1 MAYSEEDVIDIS
13 QYLRT
18 LRRRWIPAAI
28 ACSSVVAIVAA
39 FTFLQKPVYQ
49 AQGKLLLKKESG
61 PTLTDVEELGA
72 LEALTQKSSPLD
84 TEAEIMRSAELLQ
97 QTVDGLDLRDDEGN
111 LIDVNGENG
120 KNFVKSLSIN
130 NIRNTDLLDISFKST
145 NPTEAAAVVN
155 KLMQVYLRNNIVDN
169 RAEAGAAREFLEKE
183 LPKAEAEVRELE
195 LAVRLF
201 KEQNQTISL
210 PEELRGAV
218 DISSQFEQQIAT
230 IQGQLKAVTVRSQ
243 TLQRELNLVPQQGI
257 ALNTL
262 SQSPAVQQLL
272 RDLQAIQGQLATAQK
287 QLNSQHPVLLELEE
301 KQVALQALLK
311 QEISQVVD
319 RPITVQSSQ
328 IPEGGGG
335 QTNLAGLLA
344 EAEIERLGFVSQLNT
359 LLKTKADF
367 QKRLDSFPKLE
378 QQQRELERKLTVAQ
392 ATYEALLKN
401 LQATQITENRTI
413 GNARTITNA
422 VVPYEP
428 ISPRKGVNLLVGLL
442 LGSMFGVAVALLLE
456 ALDNSLKTVKEAKEL
471 FTNYTVL
478 ATLPLITGT
487 GRKNYRKDLSRP
499 TPRLILREQPQSA
512 LSETYRMLQANLKFL
527 SSDRPNKAIVFTSS
541 VPGEGKSTVTANL
554 ALALAELGNR
564 VLVVDAD
571 LRRPTQHQIWEAPNT
586 VGLSNILAEHIDWAE
601 HVRSEEATLDILPS
615 GTIPP
620 NPVPL
625 LNSHRMNSLIEVFCK
640 HYDYVLID
648 TPPLAVAADALVIG
662 KLTDGIIVVARPG
675 VATIGAAEGAKDA
688 LMKTSQQVLGLVLNG
703 IIPEHEPDSYYYY
716 YYSRDDDTKD
726 TKEQIEVLKNNKMKA
741 TK

>member
-1 MAYSEEDVIDIS
+1 
-13 QYLRT
+13 
-18 LRRRWIPAAI
+18 
-28 ACSSVVAIVAA
+28 
-39 FTFLQKPVYQ
+39 
-49 AQGKLLLKKESG
+49 
-61 PTLTDVEELGA
+61 
-72 LEALTQKSSPLD
+72 
-84 TEAEIMRSAELLQ
+84 
-97 QTVDGLDLRDDEGN
+97 
-111 LIDVNGENG
+111 
-120 KNFVKSLSIN
+120 
-130 NIRNTDLLDISFKST
+130 
-145 NPTEAAAVVN
+145 
-155 KLMQVYLRNNIVDN
+155 
-169 RAEAGAAREFLEKE
+169 
-183 LPKAEAEVRELE
+183 
-195 LAVRLF
+195 
-201 KEQNQTISL
+201 
-210 PEELRGAV
+210 
-218 DISSQFEQQIAT
+218 
-230 IQGQLKAVTVRSQ
+230 
-243 TLQRELNLVPQQGI
+243 
-257 ALNTL
+257 
-262 SQSPAVQQLL
+262 
-272 RDLQAIQGQLATAQK
+272 
-287 QLNSQHPVLLELEE
+287 
-301 KQVALQALLK
+301 
-311 QEISQVVD
+311 
-319 RPITVQSSQ
+319 
-328 IPEGGGG
+328 
-335 QTNLAGLLA
+335 
-344 EAEIERLGFVSQLNT
+344 
-359 LLKTKADF
+359 
-367 QKRLDSFPKLE
+367 LDSFPKLE

>member
-18 LRRRWIPAAI
+18 LKRRWIPAAI
-28 ACSSVVAIVAA
+28 ACSSVLAIVAA

-49 AQGKLLLKKESG
+49 AQGKLLLKKEG
-61 PTLTDVEELGA
+61 APALTDIEGLGG

-97 QTVDGLDLRDDEGN
+97 QTVDSLELKDDEGN

-120 KNFVKSLSIN
+120 KNFIKSLTIN

-155 KLMQVYLRNNIVDN
+155 KLMQVYLQSNIIDN
-169 RAEAGAAREFLEKE
+169 RAEAGAARAFLEKE
-183 LPKAEAEVRELE
+183 LPKAEADVRQLE

-218 DISSQFEQQIAT
+218 DISSQFEQQITT

-262 SQSPAVQQLL
+262 SQSPTVQQLL
-272 RDLQAIQGQLATAQK
+272 RDLQATQGQLATAQQ

-311 QEISQVVD
+311 QEISQVVG
-319 RPITVQSSQ
+319 RPTSVQSSQ
-328 IPEGGGG
+328 IPDGGSGG
-335 QTNLAGLLA
+335 QANLAGLLA
-344 EAEIERLGFVSQLNT
+344 EAEIERLGLVSQLTT
-359 LLKTKADF
+359 LLKTKATF
-367 QKRLDSFPKLE
+367 QKRLDGFPKLE

-392 ATYEALLKN
+392 ATYEGLLKN
-401 LQATQITENRTI
+401 LQATQITENQTI
-413 GNARTITNA
+413 GNARTITKA

-428 ISPRKGVNLLVGLL
+428 ISPRKGLNLFAGLL

-478 ATLPLITGT
+478 ATLPLLTGT
-487 GRKNYRKDLSRP
+487 SKINYRKDLSRP
-499 TPRLILREQPQSA
+499 TPRLILREKPQSA

-554 ALALAELGNR
+554 ALALAELGHR

-571 LRRPTQHQIWEAPNT
+571 LRRPTQHQIWEAPNS
-586 VGLSNILAEHIDWAE
+586 VGLSNILAEHIDWEE
-601 HVRSEEATLDILPS
+601 HIRSEEATLDILPS

-625 LNSHRMNSLIEVFCK
+625 LNSHRMSSLIEAFCQ

-675 VATIGAAEGAKDA
+675 VVTTGAAERTKDA
-688 LMKTSQQVLGLVLNG
+688 LGQTNQQVLGLVLNG
-703 IIPEHEPDSYYYY
+703 VIPEHEPDSYYYY
-716 YYSRDDDTKD
+716 YSRDDENEQQIKTFKD
-726 TKEQIEVLKNNKMKA
+726 KTKA
-741 TK
+741 THK